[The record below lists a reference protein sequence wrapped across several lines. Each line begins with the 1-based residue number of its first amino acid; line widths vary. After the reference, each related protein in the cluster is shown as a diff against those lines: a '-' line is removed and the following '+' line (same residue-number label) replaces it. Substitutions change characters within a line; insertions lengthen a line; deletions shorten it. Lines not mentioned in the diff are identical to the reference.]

1 MIVMVRRTGIAYEDC
16 EDHVDN
22 LVIWVPTSEVG
33 NHTPISL
40 VSSESGVVKLSSS
53 TASLCRPIS
62 VVIDSS
68 LQRGI
73 YDSRI
78 KCFST
83 PGHRC
88 SDVVT
93 MASLE
98 AVRRWDPRLR
108 HHGVVL

>member
-68 LQRGI
+68 LQRGEPHQVFL
-73 YDSRI
+73 DTRA
-78 KCFST
+78 
-83 PGHRC
+83 P
-88 SDVVT
+88 
-93 MASLE
+93 L
-98 AVRRWDPRLR
+98 L
-108 HHGVVL
+108 